1 MRQVVVFSLFTARL
15 HSVMPVLMVPSP
27 PDRTAET
34 RAEDSSV
41 LYRLLI
47 LQGEQRETATD
58 QSAQEVNVVTE
69 LFSMEVVQV

>member
-1 MRQVVVFSLFTARL
+1 
-15 HSVMPVLMVPSP
+15 MPVLTVPSP
-27 PDRTAET
+27 PGQTAET

-58 QSAQEVNVVTE
+58 QSAQEVNV
-69 LFSMEVVQV
+69 EVVQV

>member
-15 HSVMPVLMVPSP
+15 HSVMPVLTVPSP
-27 PDRTAET
+27 PGQTAET

-69 LFSMEVVQV
+69 LFSMEMVQV